1 MSSLFFH
8 HKPNLDK
15 LAKILKA
22 RSKRWGGNYCGLC
35 FLIDDLPIE
44 EKLGIDSFLE
54 YAKYIESTF
63 TDDVNMEKGFQ
74 VDHVKPTSRAITINE
89 YAEFMH
95 YTNTRAEAK
104 NRNEEKSNWF
114 EFEYAYIAM
123 DEKRHFPKSRVA
135 QYYGSIPSS
144 DVYDS
149 CKDNKKVLK
158 DLDYRFHYY
167 YFGMAESFLCYDLLS
182 EELKQ
187 KRLDWYKK
195 HHEKFVY
202 DVTKNE
208 EVIKKLVQPPTE
220 EELKWNPEIY
230 KREKPSYN
238 WGSWGVWG
246 ESSKLCKFNHV
257 FHEEIIEDPTRYLQ
271 MRKKLIN
278 KEVLTDSDFNEAL
291 SDFGYL

>member
-1 MSSLFFH
+1 MSNLFFH

-22 RSKRWGGNYCGLC
+22 RSKGWSGRNRLS
-35 FLIDDLPIE
+35 FALEDVSTED
-44 EKLGIDSFLE
+44 KLGISSYLD

-63 TDDVNMEKGFQ
+63 TDNVNMEKGFWI
-74 VDHVKPTSRAITINE
+74 DHVKPLSRAITIDE
-89 YAEFMH
+89 LKEFMH
-95 YTNTRAEAK
+95 YTNTRAETK
-104 NRNEEKSNWF
+104 NRNEEKSKWF

-135 QYYGSIPSS
+135 QYYGSVPSS

-149 CKDNKKVLK
+149 YKDNKKVLK

-167 YFGMAESFLCYDLLS
+167 YFDMPEVYLWYELLT
-182 EELKQ
+182 EEQKQ
-187 KRLDWYKK
+187 KKLDWHRE
-195 HHEKFVY
+195 HHKKFVY

-208 EVIKKLVQPPTE
+208 EVIKKLVRPPTE
-220 EELKWNPEIY
+220 EELKWNPENY
-230 KREKPSYN
+230 KIEKPSYN

>member
-15 LAKILKA
+15 LAKILKK
-22 RSKRWGGNYCGLC
+22 RSKGWNGSFSPVSFALED
-35 FLIDDLPIE
+35 ISIE
-44 EKLGIDSFLE
+44 DKLGISSYID

-63 TDDVNMEKGFQ
+63 TDNVNMEKGFWI
-74 VDHVKPTSRAITINE
+74 DHVKPLSRAITIDE
-89 YAEFMH
+89 LKDFMH
-95 YTNTRAEAK
+95 YTNTRAETK
-104 NRNEEKSNWF
+104 NRNEEKSKWF

-123 DEKRHFPKSRVA
+123 DEKRHFPKSRMT
-135 QYYGSIPSS
+135 QYYGSISNS

-149 CKDNKKVLK
+149 YKDNKKVLK

-167 YFGMAESFLCYDLLS
+167 YFQMPEVFLWYELLT
-182 EELKQ
+182 EEQKQ
-187 KRLDWYKK
+187 KKLDWHRENHRKFVSK
-195 HHEKFVY
+195 MIKERGSKEKF
-202 DVTKNE
+202 
-208 EVIKKLVQPPTE
+208 IQFHTE
-220 EELKWNPEIY
+220 DALTFKPDDY
-230 KREKPSYN
+230 KIEKPAYD
-238 WGSWGVWG
+238 WGWWGVWG